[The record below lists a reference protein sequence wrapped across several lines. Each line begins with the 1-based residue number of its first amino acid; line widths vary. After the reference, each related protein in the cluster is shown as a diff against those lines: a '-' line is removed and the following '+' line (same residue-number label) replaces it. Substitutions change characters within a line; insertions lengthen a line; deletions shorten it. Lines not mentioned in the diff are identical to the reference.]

1 VIAVHEVTKRFG
13 ATPALDAVSL
23 DVRAGTTHVLLGS
36 SGSGKSTVLR
46 LILGLTWPD
55 AGSVRVDGTPV
66 EPATRD
72 GLLARMGYVVQDGG
86 LYPHLTAF
94 ENVAL
99 AAEAQRWPR
108 ARIAARVGELADLA
122 GLDGDMLRRYPRELS
137 GGQRQR
143 VGLMRA
149 LVLDPP
155 ILLLDEPLGALDP
168 IVRAELQEQ
177 LGRLFAR
184 LAKTVV
190 LVTHD
195 IREAARLGHTITL
208 LTARATALGRMLGVV
223 VVAALAAY
231 VLLKLTRRRLFL
243 RKLRMARISPEAL
256 KLRLD
261 AGEDVTII
269 DLRTPLAVT
278 ATPYAIPGSRWLAAE
293 AIDAA
298 EAALLGA
305 REVVLYCACPN
316 EATSARIAL
325 LLKRQGITR
334 VRPLEGG
341 LAAWMARGFPVLA
354 VEPPALAVDEREDRA
369 PARAA

>member
-23 DVRAGTTHVLLGS
+23 EVRPGTTHVLLGS
-36 SGSGKSTVLR
+36 SGSGKSTMLR
-46 LILGLTWPD
+46 LILGLIWPD

-66 EPATRD
+66 EPGTRD

-94 ENVAL
+94 DNVAL

-108 ARIAARVGELADLA
+108 PRIAGRVGELAELA
-122 GLDGDMLRRYPRELS
+122 GLDGDMLRRHPRELS

-208 LTARATALGRMLGVV
+208 LTAGRVVQHGTFADLAERPASPFVTQFLTAQTL
-223 VVAALAAY
+223 
-231 VLLKLTRRRLFL
+231 
-243 RKLRMARISPEAL
+243 
-256 KLRLD
+256 
-261 AGEDVTII
+261 
-269 DLRTPLAVT
+269 
-278 ATPYAIPGSRWLAAE
+278 
-293 AIDAA
+293 
-298 EAALLGA
+298 
-305 REVVLYCACPN
+305 
-316 EATSARIAL
+316 
-325 LLKRQGITR
+325 
-334 VRPLEGG
+334 
-341 LAAWMARGFPVLA
+341 
-354 VEPPALAVDEREDRA
+354 EPPGTRSGG
-369 PARAA
+369 